1 MEVDF
6 CIISLKIIAGLQI
19 GQRIISTENFINV
32 EQTSLI
38 PEFIRR
44 WKRGDDRN
52 RAIKL
57 INVIINNSI
66 HFYKRNEI
74 DKRYLDEA
82 IVGLHNLQSTYSSD
96 PLSVSRIDTLVDKI
110 MNNFPPTDF

>member
-6 CIISLKIIAGLQI
+6 CIISLKIIGGLQV
-19 GQRIISTENFINV
+19 GQRIISTDSYINV

-57 INVIINNSI
+57 LNVIINNSI
-66 HFYKRNEI
+66 HFYKRGEL

-82 IVGLHNLQSTYSSD
+82 ITGLHNLQSTYSTD
-96 PLSVSRIDTLVDKI
+96 PLSVSRIDALVDKI
-110 MNNFPPTDF
+110 MKCFPEDF